1 MTRRK
6 HVPQR
11 MCVACRQSQDK
22 KTLVRLVRT
31 PEGVVVDETGKLP
44 GRGAYLHA
52 DPTCW
57 ELGMNKYLQKALRTT
72 LSEADLE
79 RLSSYRDSIA
89 VELNIEE
96 QEPIAGESDN

>member
-6 HVPQR
+6 HKPQR

-31 PEGVVVDETGKLP
+31 PEGVFVDETGRLP

-52 DPTCW
+52 DPSCW
-57 ELGMNKYLQKALRTT
+57 ESGMKKHLQKALRTT
-72 LSEADLE
+72 FSEEDLE
-79 RLSSYRDSIA
+79 RLGAYLDSMA
-89 VELNIEE
+89 VDSETDE
-96 QEPIAGESDN
+96 QEPVAEESE

>member
-6 HVPQR
+6 HKPQR

-31 PEGVVVDETGKLP
+31 PDGVFVDETGKLP

-52 DPTCW
+52 DPSCW
-57 ELGMNKYLQKALRTT
+57 ESGMKKYLQKALRTT
-72 LSEADLE
+72 FSKADLD
-79 RLSSYRDSIA
+79 RLSAYLDSIP
-89 VELNIEE
+89 VNSDTDK
-96 QEPIAGESDN
+96 QEPIAGESE

>member
-22 KTLVRLVRT
+22 KALVRLVRT
-31 PEGVVVDETGKLP
+31 PDGVVVDETGKLP

-52 DPTCW
+52 DPSCW
-57 ELGMNKYLQKALRTT
+57 ELGLKKYLQNALRTT
-72 LSEADLE
+72 LREADLE
-79 RLSSYRDSIA
+79 RLRSYRDSIA
-89 VELNIEE
+89 VEANNEE

>member
-6 HVPQR
+6 HKPQR

-31 PEGVVVDETGKLP
+31 PEGVFVDETGKLP

-52 DPTCW
+52 DPSCW
-57 ELGMNKYLQKALRTT
+57 EIGMKKYLQEALKTT
-72 LSEADLE
+72 FTEADLE
-79 RLSSYRDSIA
+79 RLGAYLDSM
-89 VELNIEE
+89 EGNPETEE
-96 QEPIAGESDN
+96 